1 MMRMMTLRS
10 KIFFANLQQD
20 LKLFIALNLI
30 LNFSRV
36 LFVYLFAGQLTQ
48 ETGAT
53 IGQALFLGLRLSL
66 KTAGALT
73 LGVAAFTTL
82 PATLWGR
89 EVTLL
94 KCCDVA

>member
-36 LFVYLFAGQLTQ
+36 LFICLFAGQLTQ

-53 IGQALFLGLRLSL
+53 IGQALFLVLSL
-66 KTAGALT
+66 
-73 LGVAAFTTL
+73 
-82 PATLWGR
+82 
-89 EVTLL
+89 LL
-94 KCCDVA
+94 ISVGYVCLCLC